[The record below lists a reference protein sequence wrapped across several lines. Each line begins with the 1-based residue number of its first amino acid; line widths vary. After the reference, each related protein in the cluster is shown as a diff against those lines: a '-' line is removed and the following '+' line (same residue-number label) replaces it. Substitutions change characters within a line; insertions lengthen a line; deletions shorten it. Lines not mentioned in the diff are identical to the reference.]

1 MRLFHHPWDP
11 ETCAFYFYS
20 FFLLSSG
27 VWDKLKLIPRISWNP
42 GVCPLLGNLILT
54 FANYFIHLEGLRLQ
68 KSSWYTQKV
77 VTGAYTPL
85 CGSVSMDS
93 RCLFSQNPT
102 VGYGNKELVYHIVMF
117 EVGWWIGWNSVRR
130 DHLEKESFTFD
141 GVHHPHPHSVTRQ
154 SALLQCCHKASRIPN
169 PVHAIPMDSAHQR
182 LLPMLGRPF
191 IPWGKPEMQVSCDH
205 TPTHSASRQ
214 PLFSISGP
222 QHGSRHQA
230 PVWSRVLFPPR
241 ALTSSLFCVQSVS
254 TQHSTEVTLKSLQRL
269 MVGSSPKLSLSTRLC
284 MACLADSWSSL
295 LSALQPHWPF

>member
-68 KSSWYTQKV
+68 RSSWYTQKV

-141 GVHHPHPHSVTRQ
+141 GSPSSTSSFCYSAECFTAVLPQGFTHPKP
-154 SALLQCCHKASRIPN
+154 SACNSHGQCSPAP
-169 PVHAIPMDSAHQR
+169 
-182 LLPMLGRPF
+182 
-191 IPWGKPEMQVSCDH
+191 
-205 TPTHSASRQ
+205 PTHAWKALHPMRQ
-214 PLFSISGP
+214 ARNAGVMWPHTHPFCITT
-222 QHGSRHQA
+222 A
-230 PVWSRVLFPPR
+230 PFLHFW
-241 ALTSSLFCVQSVS
+241 AT
-254 TQHSTEVTLKSLQRL
+254 TWLKAP
-269 MVGSSPKLSLSTRLC
+269 GT
-284 MACLADSWSSL
+284 CLV
-295 LSALQPHWPF
+295 